1 MGSGDNAVTPR
12 SHKIAFL
19 CQVSDNTLALC
30 PHAADCS
37 RNLTRM
43 DPDYICVFL
52 CFTLRPL
59 PCRLLFLRSLSK
71 AQGFSFLSL
80 SAVVLLCLF
89 FPWSLCR
96 GEGCGKNQRVWG
108 LHIWDRQG
116 QTPSSAFF
124 VPARPGWGCAHLC
137 SEWHYPP
144 VQFHQP
150 PSPKQIPSCRKKSR
164 WRHDWWV

>member
-1 MGSGDNAVTPR
+1 MGSGENAVTPC
-12 SHKIAFL
+12 SHKTAFL
-19 CQVSDNTLALC
+19 SPVSDNTLALC
-30 PHAADCS
+30 PHVADCS

-52 CFTLRPL
+52 CLISRSL
-59 PCRLLFLRSLSK
+59 LCQLLFLRSLSK
-71 AQGFSFLSL
+71 AQGFSFRAL
-80 SAVVLLCLF
+80 SAVVLFCLV

-96 GEGCGKNQRVWG
+96 SEGCCKNQKVWG
-108 LHIWDRQG
+108 LHISDRQG

-124 VPARPGWGCAHLC
+124 VPARPGWGRAHLC

-150 PSPKQIPSCRKKSR
+150 PQPQANPFLPEEK
-164 WRHDWWV
+164 